1 MSRSVRKTPIASN
14 TTSGFKQGEKI
25 EKVSAN
31 KRFRRQTKNV
41 LRNLSQIDIN
51 EVEDVL
57 DEDMIPNDMDEVSD
71 IWTHKKDG
79 KGWFGSGKIK
89 DPNVFRKMISK

>member
-41 LRNLSQIDIN
+41 LRNLARMDID

-71 IWTHKKDG
+71 VWDHKKDG
-79 KGWFGSGKIK
+79 KHWFAEIK
-89 DPNVFRKMISK
+89 DPKVFRQMISK